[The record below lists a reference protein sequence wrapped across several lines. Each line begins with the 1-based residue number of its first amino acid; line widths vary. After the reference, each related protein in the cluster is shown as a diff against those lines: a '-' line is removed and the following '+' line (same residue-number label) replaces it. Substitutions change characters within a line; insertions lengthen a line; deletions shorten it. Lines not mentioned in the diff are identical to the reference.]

1 MNEHPAQATGLVGL
15 FWVVEESGSPSVVAL
30 AVPCRQAEVYGDM
43 LTIDTGHLQH
53 WTELAKRGASALRA
67 AGLPAAPVWSEYDE
81 WPRGRVLYDC
91 EARRFVIRADR
102 RLHRPAFLSL
112 VAASFGIEMTSTAVF
127 PDEHYRSVRTVSLP
141 QSG

>member
-1 MNEHPAQATGLVGL
+1 MNEHPAPETGRVGL
-15 FWVVEESGSPSVVAL
+15 FWVVEEGGRPSVIAL

-43 LTIDTGHLQH
+43 LTLDTGHLQY
-53 WTELAKRGASALRA
+53 WTELAMRGASALRA
-67 AGLPAAPVWSEYDE
+67 AGRPTVPVWSEYDE

-112 VAASFGIEMTSTAVF
+112 VAASFEIEVADTTVF
-127 PDEHYRSVRTVSLP
+127 PDEHYRSIRSVSLP
-141 QSG
+141 Q